1 MEPVQ
6 LNATNRLELTP
17 EFRSKPIRLT
27 VTANEPFTIEHE
39 MGRAP
44 AGWLVVDSQQ
54 VVNIWRSGVMDTN
67 KVELTA
73 DQDAEVSIVLL

>member
-6 LNATNRLELTP
+6 LNTANKLELIP

-27 VTANEPFTIEHE
+27 VTANKPFIIEHE

-44 AGWLVVDSQQ
+44 AGWLVVDRLQ

-67 KVELTA
+67 KIELTA
-73 DQDAEVSIVLL
+73 DQDADVSIVLL